1 MSDKPFVHLH
11 LHTGYSLLDG
21 MIHLNDLIDSAID
34 NSMDSVAI
42 TDHGNI
48 FGAVQFSQKA
58 NSKGLKGI
66 IGCEIYLAPNSRFD
80 DDIVGIDG
88 RRPYSHLILLCKD
101 EVGYKNLSHL
111 LTLSYQEGFK
121 YKPRADK
128 ELLSRFSKGLIAS
141 SACLGGEIPRKIRMG
156 KFDDALKSAV
166 EFEDIFGKGNFYL
179 ELQDHGLPQQVE
191 VNSALIEI
199 HKKTNI
205 PLIVTNDV
213 HFLKKE
219 DFESH
224 KVLLCIQTKTTL
236 KERETSKKEAYTEDH
251 YLKTKE
257 EMWEKFGDYKDALLN
272 TFKIAE
278 ECNFNFDFET
288 HHFPKFEVPS
298 GYSLEGYLE
307 EIVRNGFDKKVYK
320 NPSIPKDKVP
330 IYKERLDYELDLILK
345 MQFAG
350 YFLIVSDFVKYAK
363 DSNIPVGPGRGSA
376 AGSLVSYCLDITD
389 IDPIYFNLLFERF
402 LNPERVSMPDIDID
416 FCKREREKVIDY
428 VRKKYGKEN
437 VAQII
442 TFGQLQSRIAIRD
455 VGRVL
460 GIDLKKIDKVSKL
473 IPVEQG
479 TVLDLDVA
487 SKTVLKEFYD
497 KDSEIKRVIDFAK
510 KIEHLPRHAG
520 MHAAGVVIAPDAVTN
535 FCPLYRSSKGD
546 DVTQFEKDD
555 ITAIGLLKIDFLGL
569 KTMTVIS
576 DTIEMI
582 KKSKKKVPNL
592 KDISL
597 DDSETFNLFSSGNTD
612 AVFQFESPGMKDALR
627 RLKPTKFEQLI
638 VMNALYRPGPLG
650 AGILNDYIERAH
662 NKEKISYLIDDLK
675 EILEETLGVIVY
687 QEQVMQIA
695 NKIAGFS
702 LAEADL
708 LRQAISKKN
717 QEKMRILEQK
727 FRKGAQENKY
737 KNEVIDQL
745 IEQIKYFGGYGF
757 NKSHSAAY
765 ALVAYW
771 TGYLKAH
778 YPTEYMAATLS
789 NSMDKTEDII
799 KYMNSCTE
807 NGIKL
812 LPPDV
817 NSSEEGFTVEKNAI
831 RYGLTAIKNVGLSS
845 VEEIL
850 KARKRIG
857 AFKTI
862 YQFCEEVE
870 HEYLNKRVLENLIQS
885 GAMDCFKVPRWDLF
899 EAVDSA
905 LQLGNKIQQD
915 RKKGQGGLF
924 GEEDNPDYEVSY
936 PKAKPWEK
944 IDLYQREKQSLGFY
958 LSGHPLTERQ
968 PLLKLLTTHTIVT
981 AKNSGSG
988 EYVAVG
994 GVISSH
1000 RTKKSKETKEPY
1012 MDIELEDMESTI
1024 EVRVRGEAYNKCL
1037 KFIEKNSTVLVIGR
1051 ITKDADKVRI
1061 FADCIVLLDRAEEE
1075 LKDYISAVEITLPIT
1090 LLDNDFITTL
1100 KNLLVSFKGNTEVRF
1115 RVLEDEETSVII
1127 KPASEYFV
1135 KASQDFKKAIDDTVG
1150 KDRLKYNFKITNKR
1164 TNGWK
1169 NGRE

>member
-1 MSDKPFVHLH
+1 MNDKPFVHLH

-21 MIHLNDLIDSAID
+21 MIHLNDLITSVID

-48 FGAVQFSQKA
+48 FGAVQFAQKA
-58 NSKGLKGI
+58 ANKGLKSI

-88 RRPYSHLILLCKD
+88 RRPYSHLIVLCKS
-101 EVGYKNLSHL
+101 EEGYKNLCSL

-166 EFEDIFGKGNFYL
+166 EFENIFGKGNFYL

-213 HFLKKE
+213 HFLKRE
-219 DFESH
+219 DFEPH

-236 KERETSKKEAYTEDH
+236 KEREMSKKEAYTEEH

-272 TFKIAE
+272 TVKIAE
-278 ECNFNFDFET
+278 ECNFSFDFET
-288 HHFPKFEVPS
+288 HHFPKFEVPY

-307 EIVRNGFDKKVYK
+307 EIVRKGFEKKVVH
-320 NPSIPKDKVP
+320 NPSIPKDKIP
-330 IYKERLDYELDLILK
+330 IYKERLDYELNLILK

-350 YFLIVSDFVKYAK
+350 YFLIVSDFVKFAK

-428 VRKKYGKEN
+428 VRNKYGKEN

-479 TVLDLDVA
+479 IVLDLDVA

-497 KDSEIKRVIDFAK
+497 MDSEIKRVIDFAK

-520 MHAAGVVIAPDAVTN
+520 MHAAGVVIAPEAVTN

-582 KKSKKKVPNL
+582 KKSKKRIPDL
-592 KDISL
+592 KNIPL
-597 DDSETFNLFSSGNTD
+597 DDPETFNLFASGNTD

-717 QEKMRILEQK
+717 QEKMRVLEEK
-727 FRKGAQENKY
+727 FREGATKNKY
-737 KNEVIDQL
+737 KKEIVDQL

-857 AFKTI
+857 TFKTL

-905 LQLGNKIQQD
+905 LQLGSKIQQD

-944 IDLYQREKQSLGFY
+944 IDIYQREKQSLGFY

-968 PLLKLLTTHTIVT
+968 PLLKLLTTHTIKS
-981 AKNSGSG
+981 AKNSESG
-988 EYVAVG
+988 ENVALG

-1024 EVRVRGEAYNKCL
+1024 EVRARGEAYNKCS

-1051 ITKDADKVRI
+1051 VTKDADKVRI
-1061 FADCIVLLDRAEEE
+1061 FADGVVLLDRAEEE
-1075 LKDYISAVEITLPIT
+1075 LKDFINAVEITLPIT

-1100 KNLLVSFKGNTEVRF
+1100 KNLLISFKGKTEVRF
-1115 RVLEDEETSVII
+1115 RVLEDDQTSVII
-1127 KPASEYFV
+1127 KPAYEYFV
-1135 KASQDFKKAIDDTVG
+1135 KVSKDFKKAIEESVG
-1150 KDRLKYNFKITNKR
+1150 KDRLKYYFKINNKR